1 MIAAHLFVRVASC
14 GRAPGFLPP
23 EHRLEVALSDAK
35 ELNSGA
41 AASLN
46 GLYRRYSGWLG
57 QRLRGRVGV
66 DEAADVVQETYLRI
80 APYLLDEIRHP
91 KALLLRVA
99 LNLVRD
105 ERRRLSL
112 RDRAL
117 GAAAPLA
124 PSFSDSPVDRLL
136 LKQILLTMP
145 PLYRDVF
152 VLSRFD
158 GMTYSEIALAQGISL
173 ATVERRMAR
182 AVEHCMAQLDV

>member
-1 MIAAHLFVRVASC
+1 M
-14 GRAPGFLPP
+14 
-23 EHRLEVALSDAK
+23 K
-35 ELNSGA
+35 EMDTGA

-57 QRLRGRVGV
+57 KRLRARVDA

-80 APYLLDEIRHP
+80 TPYLLDDIRHP

-105 ERRRLSL
+105 ERRRLML

-117 GAAAPLA
+117 QQSAPMPQ
-124 PSFSDSPVDRLL
+124 PSAVTAVDRIH
-136 LKQILLTMP
+136 LKQILQTMP

-158 GMTYSEIALAQGISL
+158 GMTYSEIALAHGISL
-173 ATVERRMAR
+173 ATVERRMAK

>member
-1 MIAAHLFVRVASC
+1 M
-14 GRAPGFLPP
+14 
-23 EHRLEVALSDAK
+23 SDVE
-35 ELNSGA
+35 ELNPGA

-57 QRLRGRVGV
+57 KRLRGRVGV
-66 DEAADVVQETYLRI
+66 DEADDVVQETYLRLT
-80 APYLLDEIRHP
+80 PYLLEEIRHP

-105 ERRRLSL
+105 ERRRLVR

-117 GAAAPLA
+117 QGEASILGATT
-124 PSFSDSPVDRLL
+124 DTPVDRLY
-136 LKQILLTMP
+136 LKQILQTMP

-158 GMTYSEIALAQGISL
+158 GIF
-173 ATVERRMAR
+173 ATSTPATPAR
-182 AVEHCMAQLDV
+182 SRPSTRTAPLWPLSN